1 MVQYLHFRIL
11 KFPLTII
18 VIIMII
24 IVNFHII
31 NGTVPLFPLTRCWR
45 KSVSSDIFRA
55 AGPPTVLAR
64 GGWAVHRS
72 QMLKPERLGGHTE
85 LTIIIHHVT
94 ICMYVC
100 THTHIYIYVYV
111 YVCVYIY
118 MYIYVY
124 IHTYIYM
131 YICIYIYMYMYARC
145 HQQLGYVLVY
155 QVLN

>member
-100 THTHIYIYVYV
+100 THTYIYMYMYV
-111 YVCVYIY
+111 YIYIY
-118 MYIYVY
+118 MYIYMY
-124 IHTYIYM
+124 TYIYIYVYIYVYM
-131 YICIYIYMYMYARC
+131 YIYICICM
-145 HQQLGYVLVY
+145 HVVTSS
-155 QVLN
+155 

>member
-1 MVQYLHFRIL
+1 MALYMVQYLHFRIL
-11 KFPLTII
+11 KFPFTII

-45 KSVSSDIFRA
+45 KSVPSDIFRA

-72 QMLKPERLGGHTE
+72 LLKPERLGGHTE

-100 THTHIYIYVYV
+100 THTYIIYVYV
-111 YVCVYIY
+111 YVCI
-118 MYIYVY
+118 YIYVY
-124 IHTYIYM
+124 I
-131 YICIYIYMYMYARC
+131 CIYMYMYARC